1 MSPAAIEK
9 VLQRIPDLADSAIV
23 PVPVA
28 AKHDNVSERTI
39 RRRYPLVRITE
50 RISGVPMGFLRHRG
64 EAPKPAA

>member
-9 VLQRIPDLADSAIV
+9 VLDKISKLADSSVV

-39 RRRYPLVRITE
+39 WRNYPIT
-50 RISGVPMGFLRHRG
+50 RLSPGRSGVRVGYLRNRKKYV
-64 EAPKPAA
+64 A